1 MLNNF
6 LDNKN
11 CSGSKM
17 TLRNNNNIAISRLKE
32 NNTKVIEEIKSVD
45 SHKSI
50 KSNKISNKISDK
62 ISDKGSR
69 LSKLLSLNSSHSED
83 VKEKEY
89 FTDSPRLHLFINFL
103 LILEGKIVRI
113 MVQFGDLYFCAILTN
128 IYLEVVIIQICATA
142 DACTFTQIYGFI
154 SAFIFAYLMRN
165 ICSIAYWELF
175 QLKWLHQNPF
185 ESITNLYG
193 IYLKKY
199 MKKNVYYIVNMVLGG
214 LFYFFAI
221 GVFTMPDNNGQFL
234 DVINFI
240 IFIIIPFLK
249 FAVYYFSYV
258 YICFREIFGGKKGNE
273 FDEKCKN
280 PFQYWIQLNNLTNQ
294 GEFRLGLFNNN
305 EQLKKKNLNIFEK
318 IFFYKI
324 VFQFKLCE
332 KKLKIS
338 LQTILK
344 IFCALLSFIY
354 IIYLIATKGCSVGGV
369 FLLIFLYFFSL
380 IISIQFSTPMW
391 IINSIYRWYLKIK
404 GKYDRKYQLKCRKL
418 NEKFGL
424 FKVVDMLPVLLS
436 VSLLIFVLFTYVFF
450 GVSSLYLYDT
460 LEKLNEEGAFKET
473 TWESENFNLEN
484 SIENIICK
492 SEIFGLSILKI
503 SSFTLATYMSGVE
516 NTKNYYDKTFFK
528 EKIENITEMKF
539 LDVQSKYGVVLL
551 VNIDIPNEKPLTIFA
566 IQGSIKKLDWWV
578 DIEMFCSSAIFTL
591 LNTISLSQLESLTS
605 KVINWLLTIPLRLLE
620 KFTLFTKYID
630 SLHNLIEEEIDK
642 IKDTRNILIA
652 GHSLGGGL
660 SKFLGL
666 KYHKESISFSGPGI
680 TPLEYKLKDEIDYK
694 YYKMNLIDV
703 IPDYDVIPRIEN
715 TAGIKYR
722 VLCNKGFFGCH
733 SIERTICQIGATC
746 RREDL
751 TGDLCMSIFGRDYYE
766 IRKLAGLKSSVP
778 NEYK

>member
-6 LDNKN
+6 IDNKN
-11 CSGSKM
+11 SSGAKL
-17 TLRNNNNIAISRLKE
+17 TLRNNNNIEIASIKE
-32 NNTKVIEEIKSVD
+32 HNTKEMADEIE
-45 SHKSI
+45 SI
-50 KSNKISNKISDK
+50 GSKNSIQIHK
-62 ISDKGSR
+62 ISDKGSKVLY
-69 LSKLLSLNSSHSED
+69 LSSKDSED
-83 VKEKEY
+83 EKEKEY
-89 FTDSPRLHLFINFL
+89 FTDSPRLHFFVNFL
-103 LILEGKIVRI
+103 LIIEGKIVRI
-113 MVQFGDLYFCAILTN
+113 MVQFGDLYFAAILTN
-128 IYLEVVIIQICATA
+128 IYLEIVIIQICATA
-142 DACTFTQIYGFI
+142 DASTFIQIYGFI
-154 SAFIFAYLMRN
+154 SALIFAYLMRN

-221 GVFTMPDNNGQFL
+221 GVFSMPDNNGQFL

-249 FAVYYFSYV
+249 FIVYYFSYV
-258 YICFREIFGGKKGNE
+258 YICFRDFFGCQKENE
-273 FDEKCKN
+273 LDDKCRN
-280 PFQYWIQLNNLTNQ
+280 PFQYWIQLNSLTNQ
-294 GEFRLGLFNNN
+294 GEIRLGLINNN
-305 EQLKKKNLNIFEK
+305 DSLKKKNPNLFEK
-318 IFFYKI
+318 IFFNTIKI
-324 VFQFKLCE
+324 HFKLCG
-332 KKLKIS
+332 KKFKMN
-338 LQTILK
+338 LQTLLK
-344 IFCALLSFIY
+344 ELCAIISFIY
-354 IIYLIATKGCSVGGV
+354 IIYLFAAKGCSVGGV

-380 IISIQFSTPMW
+380 IISIEFSTPMW
-391 IINSIYRWYLKIK
+391 TINSIYRWYLKIK

-436 VSLLIFVLFTYVFF
+436 VGLLLFVLFTYIFF

-460 LEKLNEEGAFKET
+460 LEKLNNEGAFKET
-473 TWESENFNLEN
+473 DWERENFTTKN
-484 SIENIICK
+484 SVENIICN

-503 SSFTLATYMSGVE
+503 SSFPLATYMSGVN
-516 NTKNYYDKTFFK
+516 NTKKYFDKTFFK

-539 LDVQSKYGVVLL
+539 LDVHSKYGVVLL
-551 VNIDIPNEKPLTIFA
+551 VNMDIPGERPLTIFV

-591 LNTISLSQLESLTS
+591 LNTISLSQLESLTH

-620 KFTLFTKYID
+620 KFTLFNKYTQSLEYHID
-630 SLHNLIEEEIDK
+630 REIEK
-642 IKDTRNILIA
+642 INGTRNILIA

-666 KYHKESISFSGPGI
+666 KYHKESIAFSGPGI

-746 RREDL
+746 KREDL
-751 TGDLCMSIFGRDYYE
+751 TGDLCMGIFREEYHE
-766 IRKLAGLKSSVP
+766 IRKLAGLKNSVP
-778 NEYK
+778 QEYK